1 MATFRKRRFNDLGLD
16 TKGNSGQYRSL
27 NKDGTFNVRKANIPF
42 FERINFFHS
51 LLSMSWRQFYGLII
65 VCYFAVNLLF
75 ATIYSAVGIEHL
87 TATDGLTGFEKFMEA
102 FFFSAQTITTLGYGR
117 VAPTGL
123 VANSIAAVES
133 MMGLLSFALA
143 TGMLYGRFSRP
154 NAKIRHSTNAV
165 IAPYQDINAFMIR
178 VVNPRSNHLLEVEAT
193 LTLSMKREG
202 TGLRDFYLLELER
215 PKVVFFPSMWTIVHP
230 INGQSPLNGLS
241 ESAVLDRDAEFIIM
255 LKAFDESFS
264 QTVYS
269 RSSYKAD
276 EIKWGQ
282 KFTYVTRPEKD
293 GLMVDVGRINETEE
307 AALNEVPTAV

>member
-1 MATFRKRRFNDLGLD
+1 MAALRRRKYNDLGLD
-16 TKGNSGQYRSL
+16 NKGSSAQYRAL
-27 NKDGTFNVRKANIPF
+27 NKDGTFNVRKTNIPF

-51 LLSMSWRQFYGLII
+51 LLSMSWRHFYGLII
-65 VCYFAVNLLF
+65 ISYFIVNLLF
-75 ATIYSAVGIEHL
+75 ASIYMAVGIENL

-123 VANSIAAVES
+123 LANSIAALES
-133 MMGLLSFALA
+133 MLGLLSFALA

-154 NAKIRHSTNAV
+154 NAKIRYSTNAV
-165 IAPYQDINAFMIR
+165 IAPYQDINAFMFR

-230 INGQSPLNGLS
+230 INEQSPLNGLT
-241 ESAVLDRDAEFIIM
+241 ESAVLEKDAEFIIM
-255 LKAFDESFS
+255 LRAFDESFS

-269 RSSYKAD
+269 RSSYKAS
-276 EIKWGQ
+276 EIKWGR
-282 KFTYVTRPEKD
+282 KFVYVTRPEKN
-293 GLMVDVGRINETEE
+293 GLTVDVGRINETEE
-307 AALNEVPTAV
+307 ATLN